1 MFSNEKWQSDR
12 EVQEEGKSSREGER
26 EGGGRE
32 REGGGRKR
40 ERGREGGRERERERE
55 RESLE
60 MKRGRNAQIKFT
72 NRNVVNCRSK
82 DLKERERG
90 VGEKN

>member
-1 MFSNEKWQSDR
+1 
-12 EVQEEGKSSREGER
+12 
-26 EGGGRE
+26 
-32 REGGGRKR
+32 
-40 ERGREGGRERERERE
+40 
-55 RESLE
+55 

-72 NRNVVNCRSK
+72 NRSVVNCRSK